1 MTSYPKFEALKASGN
16 LPSPKG
22 IALQVIQLTQK
33 DDVTNQEIAHAI
45 KTDPALSGRVI
56 KIANALVAYQ
66 TRPVVS
72 VVDAV
77 TVLGLNTVRQLVLGI
92 SLVEGSRDGAC
103 QKFDYQDFWGHSL
116 LTAIAAQNLMLQS
129 HIGSPEEIFIL
140 GLLGQIGRLA
150 LASSHPQEYASIL
163 EKVAAEDTGADAGLS
178 GLEFADFGLN
188 HNQLTKELLA
198 DWGMPLVF
206 QKIALHYEDPD
217 LAGFTEGSRDWRL
230 LNVLHVANYLASVCL
245 AQEPHR
251 RKMVSKLMLM
261 ATRLGVETDMLTA
274 LGDKSV
280 KEWHEWSKLFGIH
293 SVKVPPFAELLEAV
307 PLAPEMLNV
316 EALRSMVVTPYKLR
330 ILLVDDDRSILLMMQ
345 HLLVQAGHEVLTAR
359 NGVEALRSIEEAMP
373 QLVITDWVMP
383 EMDGIEFCRALRQ
396 NPAWRNIYVF
406 IVTAQESTDR
416 LVEAFEAGANDYIT
430 KPINFK
436 VLGARLW
443 AAQRVVQLQE
453 ELEFDRQQLRKFA
466 AELAASN
473 QRLQQLALTD
483 VLTELPNR
491 RHANEQLDRQWALA
505 ERSGRPLSCMMVD
518 IDRFKQIN
526 DTYGHKV
533 GDDVL
538 KQVANILRLTARKQD
553 MVCRLGGEEFLVI
566 CPDSEPDQV
575 FQYAERLRQSIA
587 ASNINSAAGP
597 DFHLTVSIGVANRKP
612 GLLNV
617 EMLLQLADK
626 RLYDAKKAGRNKTVA
641 S

>member
-1 MTSYPKFEALKASGN
+1 MVTNPKFEALKADGN

-22 IALQVIQLTQK
+22 IALQVIRLTQK
-33 DDVTNQEIAHAI
+33 DDVTYQEIAHAI

-66 TRPVVS
+66 TRPVAS

-77 TVLGLNTVRQLVLGI
+77 TVLGLNTVRQLVLGL
-92 SLVEGSRDGAC
+92 SLVEGSSDGPC
-103 QKFDYQDFWGHSL
+103 RKFDYQGFWGHSL
-116 LTAIAAQNLMLQS
+116 LTAIAAQNLMLHS

-140 GLLGQIGRLA
+140 GLLGRIGSLA
-150 LASSHPQEYASIL
+150 LASSHPQEYTTIL
-163 EKVAAEDTGADAGLS
+163 EKVADADADLS
-178 GLEFADFGLN
+178 RLEFAEFGMN

-198 DWGMPLVF
+198 DWGMPPVF
-206 QKIALHYEDPD
+206 QKIVLHYENPD
-217 LAGFTEGSRDWRL
+217 LAGFAEGSRDWRL

-251 RKMVSKLMLM
+251 RKMVSRLMLV
-261 ATRLGVETDMLTA
+261 ATRLGVETDMLTE
-274 LGDKSV
+274 LGDKAL
-280 KEWHEWSKLFGIH
+280 KEWHEWGKLFGIR
-293 SVKVPPFAELLEAV
+293 SVEVPPFAELLEAV

-316 EALRSMVVTPYKLR
+316 EAMRSKVVTPYKLR
-330 ILLVDDDRSILLMMQ
+330 ILLVDDDRSTLLMME
-345 HLLVQAGHEVLTAR
+345 HLLAQAGHEVATAR
-359 NGVEALRSIEEAMP
+359 NGVEALRVIEESMP
-373 QLVITDWVMP
+373 QLIITDWIMP
-383 EMDGIEFCRALRQ
+383 EMDGIEFCKALRQ

-416 LVEAFEAGANDYIT
+416 LVEAFEAGANDYLT

-473 QRLQQLALTD
+473 QRLQKLALTD

-491 RHANEQLDRQWALA
+491 RYANEQLDRLWALA
-505 ERSGRPLSCMMVD
+505 ERNGRFLSCMMVD

-538 KQVANILRLTARKQD
+538 KQVANVLRSTARKQD

-566 CPDSEPDQV
+566 CPDSQPDQV
-575 FQYAERLRQSIA
+575 FQYAERLRLSVA
-587 ASNINSAAGP
+587 ASNIDSPAGP
-597 DFHLTVSIGVANRKP
+597 DFHLTVSIGLANKKP
-612 GLLNV
+612 ELLNV

-626 RLYDAKKAGRNKTVA
+626 RLYAAKKGGRNKTVA
-641 S
+641 D

>member
-1 MTSYPKFEALKASGN
+1 MVKDPKFEALKADGS

-22 IALQVIQLTQK
+22 IALQVIRLTQK
-33 DDVTNQEIAHAI
+33 DDVTNQEIAYAI
-45 KTDPALSGRVI
+45 KADPALSGRVI
-56 KIANALVAYQ
+56 KIANALVVYQ
-66 TRPVVS
+66 TRPIVS
-72 VVDAV
+72 VVDAI
-77 TVLGLNTVRQLVLGI
+77 TVLGLNTVRQLVLGM
-92 SLVEGSRDGAC
+92 SLVEGNRDGAC
-103 QKFDYQDFWGHSL
+103 KKFDYQNFWGHSL

-129 HIGSPEEIFIL
+129 NIGSPEEIFIL
-140 GLLGQIGRLA
+140 GLLAQIGRLA
-150 LASSHPQEYASIL
+150 LASSRPHEYEAIL
-163 EKVAAEDTGADAGLS
+163 DKVAAGDVNLAD
-178 GLEFADFGLN
+178 LEFAEFGLN
-188 HNQLTKELLA
+188 HTQLTRELLA

-206 QKIALHYEDPD
+206 QKIVTNYENPD
-217 LAGFTEGSRDWRL
+217 LAGFAEGSRDWRL
-230 LNVLHVANYLASVCL
+230 LNVLHVASYLASVCL

-251 RKMVSKLMLM
+251 RKMVSRLMLM
-261 ATRLGVETDMLTA
+261 ATRLGVETDMLTE
-274 LGDKSV
+274 LGDKAV
-280 KEWHEWSKLFGIH
+280 KEWHEWSKLFGIP
-293 SVKVPPFAELLEAV
+293 SVEIPPFAELLEAV
-307 PLAPEMLNV
+307 PLAPEMLDV
-316 EALRSMVVTPYKLR
+316 ETLRSKVVTPYSLR

-345 HLLVQAGHEVLTAR
+345 HLLVQAGHTVTTAR
-359 NGVEALRSIEEAMP
+359 NGVEALRLVDEARP
-373 QLVITDWVMP
+373 QLIITDWIMP
-383 EMDGIEFCRALRQ
+383 EMDGIEFCKTLRQ

-416 LVEAFEAGANDYIT
+416 LVEAFEAGANDYLT

-473 QRLQQLALTD
+473 QRLQQMALTD

-491 RHANEQLDRQWALA
+491 RYANEQLDRQWALA

-538 KQVANILRLTARKQD
+538 KQVANVLRLTARKQD

-566 CPDSEPDQV
+566 CPDSQPDQV
-575 FQYAERLRQSIA
+575 FQYAERLRQNVA
-587 ASNINSAAGP
+587 ASNINSPAGP
-597 DFHLTVSIGVANRKP
+597 DFHLTVSIGLANKKP
-612 GLLNV
+612 ELLNV
-617 EMLLQLADK
+617 EMLLQVADK
-626 RLYDAKKAGRNKTVA
+626 RLYAAKKAGRNRTVA
-641 S
+641 D

>member
-1 MTSYPKFEALKASGN
+1 MASDPKFEALKASGN

-22 IALQVIQLTQK
+22 IALQVIRLTQK
-33 DDVTNQEIAHAI
+33 DDVTNQEIAHVI
-45 KTDPALSGRVI
+45 KADPALSGRVI

-77 TVLGLNTVRQLVLGI
+77 TVLGLNTLRQLVLGI

-103 QKFDYQDFWGHSL
+103 HKFDYQEFWGRSL
-116 LTAIAAQNLMLQS
+116 MTAIAAQNLVLQS

-140 GLLGQIGRLA
+140 GLLAQIGRLG
-150 LASSHPQEYASIL
+150 LASSHPHEYAEIL
-163 EKVAAEDTGADAGLS
+163 EQGAAGGVRLAE
-178 GLEFADFGLN
+178 LEFAAFGLN

-206 QKIALHYEDPD
+206 QKIVLHHEDPEH
-217 LAGFTEGSRDWRL
+217 AGFAEGGRDWRL
-230 LNVLHVANYLASVCL
+230 LNVLHVADYLASVCL

-251 RKMVSKLMLM
+251 RKMASRLMLL
-261 ATRLGVETDMLTA
+261 ATRLGVETDMLSE
-274 LGDKSV
+274 LGDKTV
-280 KEWHEWSKLFGIH
+280 KDWHEWGKLFGIR
-293 SVKVPPFAELLEAV
+293 SVEIPPFAELLAAV
-307 PLAPEMLNV
+307 PLAPEMQDV
-316 EALRSMVVTPYKLR
+316 EALQSTVVTPYKLS
-330 ILLVDDDRSILLMMQ
+330 ILLVDDDRSILLMLE
-345 HLLVQAGHEVLTAR
+345 HLLTQAGHTVTTAR
-359 NGVEALRSIEEAMP
+359 NGREALKKVEESIP
-373 QLVITDWVMP
+373 QLIITDWTMP
-383 EMDGIEFCRALRQ
+383 EMDGIEFCKALRQ

-406 IVTAQESTDR
+406 IVTAQESTER
-416 LVEAFEAGANDYIT
+416 LVEAFEAGANDYLN

-491 RHANEQLDRQWALA
+491 RFANEQLDRQWALA
-505 ERSGRPLSCMMVD
+505 ERSNRPLSCMIID

-538 KQVANILRLTARKQD
+538 KQVAVVLRQTARKQD

-566 CPDSEPDQV
+566 CPDSEPDQA
-575 FQYAERLRQSIA
+575 FQYAERLRQSVA
-587 ASNINSAAGP
+587 ASSIRGVGSA
-597 DFHLTVSIGVANRKP
+597 DYHLTISIGLAYKKP
-612 GLLNV
+612 ELLNV
-617 EMLLQLADK
+617 EMLMQLADK
-626 RLYDAKKAGRNKTVA
+626 RLYAAKKAGRNKTIA
-641 S
+641 G